1 MGGSQDSGI
10 THVGVLA
17 SARARHRLVVFVPAY
32 NPGVLL
38 ESTVRSLLA
47 YHPDVW
53 VLVDGSTDQSEHQLA
68 GLIEA
73 HRGFRVLR
81 RSQNN
86 GKGATVFEGA
96 LEACAQR
103 FTHVL
108 CVDADGQHPSGRVPD
123 FKRVSQLR
131 PDSLVMGEPRFGGD
145 APIERVYF
153 RRLGNFLARLETKG
167 RLRWDSLF
175 GMRVYPIPA
184 LLQAFSK
191 TRYARR
197 YDFET
202 EIAVRMVWDGIDVV
216 ALSTDVRYLNR
227 DEGGVSHFHYVRDN
241 LVLAGMHGRLLIEAF
256 MRMVR
261 EVWA

>member
-1 MGGSQDSGI
+1 MGCSETSGI
-10 THVGVLA
+10 SHAGV
-17 SARARHRLVVFVPAY
+17 STNARARHRLIVFVPAY
-32 NPGVLL
+32 NPGALL
-38 ESTVRSLLA
+38 EPTVRSLLA

-53 VLVDGSTDQSEHQLA
+53 VLVDGSTDRSEDRLD
-68 GLIEA
+68 GLTDE

-86 GKGATVFEGA
+86 GKGATVLEGA
-96 LEACAQR
+96 LEACAQG

-108 CVDADGQHPSGRVPD
+108 CADADGQHPAGRVPD

-131 PDSLVMGEPRFGGD
+131 PDSLIMGEPRFGGD

-153 RRLGNFLARLETKG
+153 RRLGNFLARLETGG

-184 LLQAFSK
+184 LLRAFSK
-191 TRYARR
+191 TRHARR

-202 EIAVRMVWDGIDVV
+202 EVAVRMVWDGVDVV
-216 ALSTDVRYLNR
+216 GLCAEVRYLNR
-227 DEGGVSHFHYVRDN
+227 NDGGVSHFRYVRDN
-241 LVLAGMHGRLLIEAF
+241 LVLAGMHGRLLFEAT
-256 MRMVR
+256 MQMVR
-261 EVWA
+261 GVWI